1 MVELMLKADLL
12 KKIIL
17 SLSLLGVW
25 AFSAGAVMA
34 EAEAPKKQ
42 PSDKV
47 VKRLM
52 TMTFQML
59 PDNKAVAED
68 AKGDVILDKKKPKE
82 IFIPSEDARRI
93 IRRAYLTGKAQACDL
108 RDLQVANYRDMMK
121 TEIASG
127 KWSSKQL
134 FYINQLHLV
143 TVMLQLGNIK
153 AVKKGDKVRPEKT
166 KVKCSP
172 AEAARIANFIK
183 KAIGPQKEKA
193 KKTEK
198 K

>member
-1 MVELMLKADLL
+1 MLVAP
-12 KKIIL
+12 
-17 SLSLLGVW
+17 
-25 AFSAGAVMA
+25 VMA
-34 EAEAPKKQ
+34 EGEAPKKQ

-52 TMTFQML
+52 TMTYQML
-59 PDNKAVAED
+59 PNQKAVAED
-68 AKGDVILDKKKPKE
+68 AKGDVILDKSKPKE

-134 FYINQLHLV
+134 YFINQLHLV

-166 KVKCSP
+166 KVQCSP
-172 AEAARIANFIK
+172 AEAAHLA
-183 KAIGPQKEKA
+183 KAIKDTINTGKG
-193 KKTEK
+193 KK
-198 K
+198 

>member
-1 MVELMLKADLL
+1 MAGLMLKANLL
-12 KKIIL
+12 KNFIL
-17 SLSLLGVW
+17 SVSFIGLW
-25 AFSAGAVMA
+25 AFMGGSVMA
-34 EAEAPKKQ
+34 AGEASKKQ

-47 VKRLM
+47 VSRLM

-93 IRRAYLTGKAQACDL
+93 IKRAYLTGKAQACDL

-153 AVKKGDKVRPEKT
+153 ATAEGEKVKPEKT

-172 AEAARIANFIK
+172 AEAARIANYIK
-183 KAIGPQKEKA
+183 KAIGTQKENKA
-193 KKTEK
+193 EK